1 MAATDDR
8 TTSDDVLSV
17 VRAVLGRARDA
28 AGTGAGALG
37 SGVEDAVRAVV
48 DRRVRRALRSTAP
61 GPTAVDV
68 VLALSS
74 ERPSSIAGR
83 IGSTGSWVAGRR
95 AARFVGGR
103 TPVGLALRFGPGL
116 YDAVSSA
123 LRGIDAAAAHL
134 VTRAREHGVE
144 PDPDRLRAAVVQ
156 SLTGEPVDPDTE
168 PDHGALVRLWL
179 AEAGRRM
186 APIGLGR
193 ISGLTRGRTP
203 DAVAAALGRVDVRQL
218 RAR

>member
-8 TTSDDVLSV
+8 STGDDVLSV
-17 VRAVLGRARDA
+17 VRAVLARSRDA
-28 AGTGAGALG
+28 AVTGAGALG

-48 DRRVRRALRSTAP
+48 DRRVRRALRSRGP
-61 GPTAVDV
+61 GASSVDV
-68 VLALSS
+68 VLALST
-74 ERPSSIAGR
+74 ERPSSVVGR

-95 AARFVGGR
+95 AARFLGGR

-116 YDAVSSA
+116 YDAVSGA
-123 LRGIDAAAAHL
+123 LRGLDAAAGHL
-134 VTRAREHGVE
+134 VARAREQGVE
-144 PDPDRLRAAVVQ
+144 PDADRLRAVVVQ
-156 SLTGEPVDPDTE
+156 SLTGEPLDPDAE

-186 APIGLGR
+186 APVGLGR

-203 DAVAAALGRVDVRQL
+203 EAVAAALGRVDVRQL

>member
-8 TTSDDVLSV
+8 STRDDALSV
-17 VRAVLGRARDA
+17 VRAVLARSRDA
-28 AGTGAGALG
+28 AVTGAGVLG

-61 GPTAVDV
+61 GATAMDV
-68 VLALSS
+68 VLALSPD
-74 ERPSSIAGR
+74 RPSSIAGR

-116 YDAVSSA
+116 YNAVSSA
-123 LRGIDAAAAHL
+123 LRGLDAAAGHL
-134 VTRAREHGVE
+134 VARAREHAIE
-144 PDPDRLRAAVVQ
+144 PDPDRLRAVLVQ
-156 SLTGEPVDPDTE
+156 SLTGAPLDPDAE